1 MKKKLLSILL
11 ALCGAFVFTAC
22 GGGNGDSV
30 VPDNSSTPAASTPTD
45 STPADTTPAEPVLQD
60 MDTAFSGAKILWEKS
75 HLSAMNSPI
84 KTFEEIVDRQL
95 ELLAQ
100 DLIYRLTYVY
110 GDFRETSTNVGISY
124 TLSGCQHNG
133 NSAVI
138 DTTVL
143 LADDTCDHN
152 EDDYY
157 ADCLYCYQK
166 SLNIGRKGDNAFFD
180 LNHIYLPG
188 AISGK
193 YTSLRFFQLLSP
205 SVPENMW
212 LLDIETDVVNACNS
226 FKMAFAQ
233 MLSNQSV
240 DGNYDSTKYTK
251 LLEEIDVLVFDQD
264 SLVNFIKTVVVG
276 QHLMEKD
283 ARIENDSV
291 LTDEKLVD
299 NNFMINAPYPGN
311 TNYTDDENE
320 NSPRLYK
327 GYSIII
333 PAIVE
338 RALANT
344 FENTD
349 VCIYPVVNRYAVNTI
364 NHYQI
369 GGSSTMRE
377 AVLMPKAG
385 EVGTLT
391 VFVEGNEDFTLSYDV
406 AVNGVVTSK
415 TAQVVLTDGKAT
427 VDLDISETFGA
438 YNGNANSYTDD
449 YIYGNSGAD
458 SHGDNYILFY
468 YDRED
473 MHLWFKGVK

>member
-75 HLSAMNSPI
+75 HLSAMNSPS
-84 KTFEEIVDRQL
+84 KTFEEIVDQQL

-100 DLIYRLTYVY
+100 DLVFRLNYIYGARNFNENEMALPGGYNGAPAIVKAENMIADVAETFDSLTEINLN
-110 GDFRETSTNVGISY
+110 DEQLAREAFQKSIVLVDGKDYLNRSSALKVVGAILGENAIIEYINGTYAFAKDESKKWASACDEM
-124 TLSGCQHNG
+124 TVALLKQELLSLM
-133 NSAVI
+133 A
-138 DTTVL
+138 DT
-143 LADDTCDHN
+143 
-152 EDDYY
+152 
-157 ADCLYCYQK
+157 DCLNLGGYKTQIADLIFNRVIGSALVAADNEYYQ
-166 SLNIGRKGDNAFFD
+166 L
-180 LNHIYLPG
+180 
-188 AISGK
+188 
-193 YTSLRFFQLLSP
+193 
-205 SVPENMW
+205 W
-212 LLDIETDVVNACNS
+212 
-226 FKMAFAQ
+226 
-233 MLSNQSV
+233 
-240 DGNYDSTKYTK
+240 
-251 LLEEIDVLVFDQD
+251 IDQY
-264 SLVNFIKTVVVG
+264 G
-276 QHLMEKD
+276 G
-283 ARIENDSV
+283 
-291 LTDEKLVD
+291 
-299 NNFMINAPYPGN
+299 MINS
-311 TNYTDDENE
+311 ENLTSINLSQTLE
-320 NSPRLYK
+320 AKAPRLYK

-333 PAIVE
+333 PAIIE
-338 RALANT
+338 QALANT

-364 NHYQI
+364 NHYRI
-369 GGSSTMRE
+369 DGSSTMRE

-385 EVGTLT
+385 EVGVLT
-391 VFVEGNEDFTLSYDV
+391 VFVEGSEDFTLSYDV